1 MEPPPAYDHT
11 KQPAY
16 PPPQSYQ
23 QQGYAPQP
31 QPQPMQQPMQQPT
44 VVQVTVPAQT
54 TSHIVTVGNCPVCH
68 IGNMREE
75 FSAVG
80 IVLAVLF
87 FPLGVICCL
96 MMTEKVCPH
105 CGARF
110 GA

>member
-16 PPPQSYQ
+16 PVPPHQSYQ

-31 QPQPMQQPMQQPT
+31 QPQPMQQPPMDQF
-44 VVQVTVPAQT
+44 TVPAQT
-54 TSHIVTVGNCPVCH
+54 TSQIVTVGDCPVCH
-68 IGNMREE
+68 IGNVRRRCGC
-75 FSAVG
+75 SP
-80 IVLAVLF
+80 LAILLAILLLPLGLF
-87 FPLGVICCL
+87 FCFWS
-96 MMTEKVCPH
+96 TEKVCSH